1 MSRPAPITG
10 MKGWGEHFS
19 APQALRRIGLDHGL
33 WLIKRLDGNK
43 AHMACKVPNQFAI
56 SLRHAAAA
64 MLGVDLLV
72 TPFERNEFLCPPLHR
87 GAAMTQPM
95 ERRSPKERA
104 YQRQFNEA
112 RAPADRF
119 F

>member
-19 APQALRRIGLDHGL
+19 APQALRRIGLDHGH

-43 AHMACKVPNQFAI
+43 AHMACKVLNQFAI

-87 GAAMTQPM
+87 GAAMT
-95 ERRSPKERA
+95 
-104 YQRQFNEA
+104 
-112 RAPADRF
+112 
-119 F
+119 

>member
-1 MSRPAPITG
+1 
-10 MKGWGEHFS
+10 
-19 APQALRRIGLDHGL
+19 
-33 WLIKRLDGNK
+33 
-43 AHMACKVPNQFAI
+43 
-56 SLRHAAAA
+56 
-64 MLGVDLLV
+64 
-72 TPFERNEFLCPPLHR
+72 R